1 MTFGFGEKRCRKNLP
16 LLLDTDRM
24 GTTMNADQ
32 LAHLKSSLARDASL
46 PLNNTLT
53 ASQLEA
59 LDEAREYGAASS
71 YNFLFAEL
79 MIVKHAVGRGRS
91 ITIESTPS
99 VTLNSV
105 GDFMNWALVRY
116 PAFVEPAYHDL
127 YIDPVALVWDGH
139 R

>member
-1 MTFGFGEKRCRKNLP
+1 M
-16 LLLDTDRM
+16 D
-24 GTTMNADQ
+24 TTMNAGQ

-53 ASQLEA
+53 ASQVDA
-59 LDEAREYGAASS
+59 LDKAREYGAAST

-91 ITIESTPS
+91 ILIESTPPVS
-99 VTLNSV
+99 LNSV
-105 GDFMNWALVRY
+105 GDFMDWALGRY
-116 PAFVEPAYHDL
+116 PAFAEPAYHDL
-127 YIDPVALVWDGH
+127 YIDPVALVWDGD